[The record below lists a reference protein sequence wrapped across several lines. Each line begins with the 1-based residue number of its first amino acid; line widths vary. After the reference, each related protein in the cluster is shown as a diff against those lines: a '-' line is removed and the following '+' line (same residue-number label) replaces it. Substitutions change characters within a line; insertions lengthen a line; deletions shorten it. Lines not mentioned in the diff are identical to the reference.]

1 MRCRHP
7 IPAGIL
13 STMSAGKADKKNAKR
28 HKRSLPHLESGHG
41 FSLSDVFFATPS
53 ISFTVHFSQGRI
65 RIQMLHPRLTAD
77 DVARILHTDADGVTY
92 LVHEGLLDPI
102 GTPSGNKRR
111 FFFAEDLLENIR
123 DRKWVSKVTDAL
135 YSFIESRNADAQERR
150 RQNATALDNAAG
162 E

>member
-65 RIQMLHPRLTAD
+65 RIQMLHPRLT
-77 DVARILHTDADGVTY
+77 ADGVTY